1 MEDFSSA
8 DLSGSS
14 FREVKLR
21 DASFHDVD
29 LRGVRVSGADLSG
42 AVLRGVDVPD
52 VEIDSPW
59 LFDGDHYLRV
69 NGIDVRAFVDAELNK
84 RFPGRELRGA
94 GTPEGLRAAWEAV
107 QRTWFATM
115 ERAAAMPDGTVDA
128 SVGGEWSLAQTLRH
142 LVMATDVW
150 LGRAIL
156 DEEQPFHPLGL
167 PYDGY
172 AEEGHDTS
180 VFATEAPSYD
190 AVLSARSDRV
200 GKVGR
205 FLAEVSPGL
214 LAERRANP
222 WDPDGPETVL
232 SCLHTI
238 LDEEWEH
245 HRYAVRDLDVISRK
259 RSADQW
265 NPAVIRR

>member
-1 MEDFSSA
+1 MVDFSSA

-21 DASFHDVD
+21 DATFQDVD
-29 LRGVRVSGADLSG
+29 LRGVRVTGADLSG

-52 VEIDSPW
+52 LEIDSPW

-69 NGIDVRAFVDAELNK
+69 NGIDVRAFVDGQLNK

-94 GTPEGLRAAWEAV
+94 DSPEGLRAAWEAV
-107 QRTWFATM
+107 QRTWSATM
-115 ERAAAMPDGTVDA
+115 ERAAAMPEGTVDT

-150 LGRAIL
+150 LGRTIL
-156 DEEQPFHPLGL
+156 GEEQPFHPLGL

-172 AEEGHDTS
+172 AEEGRDTS
-180 VFATEAPSYD
+180 MFVTGTPPYAD
-190 AVLSARSDRV
+190 VRSVREDRV
-200 GKVGR
+200 SKVRR
-205 FLAEVSPGL
+205 FLAGVSPGL
-214 LAERRANP
+214 LTERRANP
-222 WDPDGPETVL
+222 WDPDRAETVL

-245 HRYAVRDLDVISRK
+245 HRYVVRDLDSL
-259 RSADQW
+259 SAE
-265 NPAVIRR
+265 PASG

>member
-1 MEDFSSA
+1 MADFSGE

-14 FREVKLR
+14 FRQ
-21 DASFHDVD
+21 VD
-29 LRGVRVSGADLSG
+29 LRGATFRDVNLRGARVTGADLG
-42 AVLRGVDVPD
+42 EAVLRGVDVLD

-69 NGIDVRAFVDAELNK
+69 NGVDVRPFVDAELNK

-94 GTPEGLRAAWEAV
+94 DTPDGLRTAWEAV
-107 QRTWFATM
+107 QRTWAATLD
-115 ERAAAMPDGTVDA
+115 RVAAMPDDTVDA
-128 SVGGEWSLAQTLRH
+128 SVDREWSVAQTLRH

-156 DEEQPFHPLGL
+156 RTEQPFHPFGL

-172 AEEGHDTS
+172 AEEGRDTS
-180 VFATEAPSYD
+180 VFADETPSFEEVLEAR
-190 AVLSARSDRV
+190 ADRV
-200 GKVGR
+200 EQVR
-205 FLAEVSPGL
+205 HFLTHVTSDQLAEQ
-214 LAERRANP
+214 RTNP
-222 WDPDGPETVL
+222 WDPAQPETVL

-245 HRYAVRDLDVISRK
+245 HRYIVRDLDAL
-259 RSADQW
+259 SA
-265 NPAVIRR
+265 PGAEV